1 MTRLA
6 PPRSFVL
13 EAEHMADARCADL
26 GLDIRE
32 VHAPEDLHTVSQ
44 VLSRIWRTPGTPII
58 DHAVLT
64 AMTHAGNPV
73 FLARHG
79 TEAVGAA
86 VGFCGPAG
94 SPFHSHIVGFL
105 PDSAGRGFGHAIKL
119 RQRAWCLE
127 NGIVEMTWT
136 YDPLV
141 CRNAHFNI
149 SRLGAVPIDYLPD
162 FYGQMTDSINAGELS
177 DRMLILWDLT
187 CDPTA
192 RSWETGDDA
201 TPAVEDRGGAPTPY
215 APPVVG
221 TDSLGVAVPWDIEAL
236 RREDPVGA
244 HTWRLATREAF
255 TDLLGNGWRIT
266 GFSRRSPHHGQY
278 VLRRP

>member
-1 MTRLA
+1 MNRLVL
-6 PPRSFVL
+6 PRSFVL
-13 EAEHMADARCADL
+13 EAELMADARCAEL

-32 VHAPEDLHTVSQ
+32 VHDPEDLRTVAQ
-44 VLSRIWRTPGTPII
+44 VFSRIWRTPGTPII

-73 FLARHG
+73 FLAHHG
-79 TEAVGAA
+79 AEAVGAA

-105 PDSAGRGFGHAIKL
+105 QGSAGRGFGHAIKL

-127 NGIVEMTWT
+127 NGILEMTWT

-149 SRLGAVPIDYLPD
+149 SRLGAIPIEYLPD
-162 FYGQMTDSINAGELS
+162 FYGQMTDSINAGEFS

-192 RSWETGDDA
+192 LTSETGDGVTSA
-201 TPAVEDRGGAPTPY
+201 IEHRRGAPSPY
-215 APPVVG
+215 IPPAG
-221 TDSLGVAVPWDIEAL
+221 ATDALGIAVPWDIEAL
-236 RREDPVGA
+236 RHEDPVRA
-244 HTWRLATREAF
+244 HAWRLATREAF
-255 TDLLGNGWRIT
+255 TDLLGNNWRVT
-266 GFSRRSPHHGQY
+266 GFSRNSPHYGKY